1 MKRKH
6 QSLKRNLAVLVS
18 GLVFATSAS
27 ALSLEDYLGQVKDS
41 SMGYKANSEQAE
53 AANLKTREADLFFT
67 PRLFANARAG
77 FDGKEPFGSTITYDE
92 LKMQNYS
99 LGISQEFS
107 FGLQASLA
115 YAMDRTQIVGAT
127 LPAGISD
134 TFWDATPKLELTMPL
149 WANGFGRSSRAN
161 EQVTRQQNLADRFGS
176 AAQAHAYLVQ
186 AEAAYWGLV
195 SAQEVV
201 EVQGR
206 ALEQAKSI
214 LNYVTRKSRMN
225 LGERADILQ
234 AKALV
239 ESTTF
244 QLQQAQN
251 REKAARRAF
260 NTYVNRPAETA
271 VDKLEGINF
280 VNLQNISVPQQ
291 QPGDRLD
298 IKAAEAQSLMAK
310 SAAQLSNERN
320 KPTLD
325 LYGSYAL
332 NGRDEELNEALK
344 EAGAVERDTAFVGVR
359 LNIPLNYGAASD
371 AQTGALKAQK
381 AAEYS
386 YQYKRFTQEQDWT
399 NLTQQLVE
407 AKESLRLAT
416 NIVNAQKA
424 KLENERVR
432 QRQGRT
438 TTYQV
443 LLFEQE
449 FSQSEVNR
457 IQAASQILGLQ
468 AQIKLYQA
476 SLEGGI

>member
-1 MKRKH
+1 MMKKH
-6 QSLKRNLAVLVS
+6 QSLKRNLAVLVL

-27 ALSLEDYLGQVKDS
+27 ALSLEDYLGQVRENS
-41 SMGYKANSEQAE
+41 LGYKANNEQAE
-53 AANLKTREADLFFT
+53 AASLKTREADLFFT
-67 PRLFANARAG
+67 PRFFANARTG
-77 FDGKEPFGSTITYDE
+77 YDGKEPFGSTITYDE

-115 YAMDRTQIVGAT
+115 YAMDRTQVVGAT

-149 WANGFGRSSRAN
+149 LANGFGRSSRAN
-161 EQVTRQQNLADRFGS
+161 EQVIRQQNLADHFGS
-176 AAQAHAYLVQ
+176 AAQAQAYLVQ

-201 EVQGR
+201 QVQGR

-280 VNLQNISVPQQ
+280 VNLQTISVPKQ

-310 SAAQLSNERN
+310 SAAQLSHEKN

-332 NGRDEELNEALK
+332 NGRDDDLNEAMK
-344 EAGAVERDTAFVGVR
+344 EAGATERDTAFVGIR
-359 LNIPLNYGAASD
+359 LNIPLNYRAASD
-371 AQTGALKAQK
+371 AQAGALRAQT

-399 NLTQQLVE
+399 NLTQQLAE

-476 SLEGGI
+476 SLEGGN

>member
-1 MKRKH
+1 MKRKQ
-6 QSLKRNLAVLVS
+6 QSLIRNLAVLVS

-27 ALSLEDYLGQVKDS
+27 ALSLEDYLSQVKES
-41 SMGYKANSEQAE
+41 SLGYKANYEQAE
-53 AANLKTREADLFFT
+53 AANLKMREADLFFT
-67 PRLFANARAG
+67 PRLFANARTG
-77 FDGKEPFGSTITYDE
+77 YDGKEPFGSTITYDE

-99 LGISQEFS
+99 LGVSQEFS

-115 YAMDRTQIVGAT
+115 YAMDRTQVVGAT

-161 EQVTRQQNLADRFGS
+161 EQVTRQQNLADHFGS

-225 LGERADILQ
+225 LGEHADILQ

-260 NTYVNRPAETA
+260 NTYVNKPAETS
-271 VDKLEGINF
+271 VEKLQGINF
-280 VNLQNISVPQQ
+280 ATLQSISIPAH

-298 IKAAEAQSLMAK
+298 VKAAQAQSLMAK
-310 SAAQLSNERN
+310 SAAQLSQERN

-332 NGRDEELNEALK
+332 NGRDDELNEALK
-344 EAGAVERDTAFVGVR
+344 EAGAAQRDTAFMGVR
-359 LNIPLNYGAASD
+359 LNIPLNYGAAAD
-371 AQTGALKAQK
+371 AQAGALKAQK

-399 NLTQQLVE
+399 NLTQQLSE

-476 SLEGGI
+476 SLEGGN